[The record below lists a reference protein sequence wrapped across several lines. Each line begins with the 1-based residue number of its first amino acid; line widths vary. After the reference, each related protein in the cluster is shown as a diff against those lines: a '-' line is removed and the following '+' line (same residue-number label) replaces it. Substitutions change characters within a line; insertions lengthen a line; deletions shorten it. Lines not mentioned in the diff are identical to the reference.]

1 MDYCHNSKSLNVR
14 NCRQRFKSELFI
26 FQYQHRIEPVKRLIL
41 YLFAVTF
48 LTSCD
53 DENTPEIETGE
64 DYVWQEFQGLLSTG
78 KYILNSTVAED
89 HLSFLAPELLI
100 TIDSNHQIAPQI
112 LGLTWDMR
120 SLKPAMNNG
129 FYLSLNEGN
138 PTTLENGT
146 FQLGYFNL
154 WGSGLNYLT
163 LSILKYD
170 STYSW
175 IADKK
180 ITWSQEYGAFG
191 DNEFLIDYRSEEYPD
206 QVNYLLVS
214 YVFKPGQLALGE
226 PNFELTDVEL
236 FQFDAPGS
244 FGNSGAFYCDGIF
257 FVSID
262 NLGLYILQEDEFVR
276 CQNIDFTSTI
286 FFHNDAYYAV
296 SNQTLLVS
304 PDGFAW
310 NDLAVFNM
318 SLDHSNFTIIE
329 DQVIVA
335 SNDQLFQVNF
345 DADSL
350 AIMEI
355 ENRGV
360 AIILPPSKSITIV
373 FTVPPCQDFFILNW
387 NVFLLTKRN
396 DLGSNPVSV
405 V

>member
-1 MDYCHNSKSLNVR
+1 
-14 NCRQRFKSELFI
+14 
-26 FQYQHRIEPVKRLIL
+26 
-41 YLFAVTF
+41 
-48 LTSCD
+48 
-53 DENTPEIETGE
+53 
-64 DYVWQEFQGLLSTG
+64 
-78 KYILNSTVAED
+78 
-89 HLSFLAPELLI
+89 
-100 TIDSNHQIAPQI
+100 
-112 LGLTWDMR
+112 
-120 SLKPAMNNG
+120 MNNG

-244 FGNSGAFYCDGIF
+244 FGNSGAFYCNGIF

-262 NLGLYILQEDEFVR
+262 NRGLYILQEDEFVR
-276 CQNIDFTSTI
+276 CQNIDFASTI

-296 SNQTLLVS
+296 SNQALLIS

-329 DQVIVA
+329 DQVILA

-360 AIILPPSKSITIV
+360 SGHHITSIQEHHDRIYCTTLSGL
-373 FTVPPCQDFFILNW
+373 FYTELERFFSY
-387 NVFLLTKRN
+387 KKE
-396 DLGSNPVSV
+396 
-405 V
+405 

>member
-1 MDYCHNSKSLNVR
+1 M
-14 NCRQRFKSELFI
+14 
-26 FQYQHRIEPVKRLIL
+26 KRLIL

-64 DYVWQEFQGLLSTG
+64 DYAWQEFQGLPSTG

-100 TIDSNHQIAPQI
+100 TIDSNHQIARQI

-226 PNFELTDVEL
+226 PNFSFTDVEL

-244 FGNSGAFYCDGIF
+244 FGNSGAFYCNGIF

-262 NLGLYILQEDEFVR
+262 NRGLYILQEDEFVR
-276 CQNIDFTSTI
+276 CQNIDFASTI

-296 SNQTLLVS
+296 SNQTLLIS

-329 DQVIVA
+329 DQVILA

-345 DADSL
+345 DTDSL

-360 AIILPPSKSITIV
+360 SGHHITSIQEHHDRIYCTTLSGL
-373 FTVPPCQDFFILNW
+373 FYTELERFFIY
-387 NVFLLTKRN
+387 KKE
-396 DLGSNPVSV
+396 
-405 V
+405 

>member
-14 NCRQRFKSELFI
+14 NRCQRFKSELFI
-26 FQYQHRIEPVKRLIL
+26 FEYQHRIEPVKRLIL

-64 DYVWQEFQGLLSTG
+64 DYAWQEFQGLPSTG

-100 TIDSNHQIAPQI
+100 TIDSNHQIARQI

-226 PNFELTDVEL
+226 PNFSFTDVEL

-244 FGNSGAFYCDGIF
+244 FGNSGAFYCNGIF

-262 NLGLYILQEDEFVR
+262 NRGLYILQEDEFVR
-276 CQNIDFTSTI
+276 CQNIDFASTI

-296 SNQTLLVS
+296 SNQTLLIS

-329 DQVIVA
+329 HQVILA

-345 DADSL
+345 DTDSL

-360 AIILPPSKSITIV
+360 SGHHITSIQEHHDRIYCTTLSGL
-373 FTVPPCQDFFILNW
+373 FYTELERFFIY
-387 NVFLLTKRN
+387 KKE
-396 DLGSNPVSV
+396 
-405 V
+405 

>member
-14 NCRQRFKSELFI
+14 NRRQRFKSELFI

-48 LTSCD
+48 LTNCD

-64 DYVWQEFQGLLSTG
+64 DYAWQEFQGLPSTG

-100 TIDSNHQIAPQI
+100 TIDSNHQIARQI

-214 YVFKPGQLALGE
+214 YVFRPGQLALGE

-244 FGNSGAFYCDGIF
+244 FGNSGAFYCNGIF

-276 CQNIDFTSTI
+276 CQNIDFASTI

-329 DQVIVA
+329 DQVILA

-360 AIILPPSKSITIV
+360 SGHHITSIQEHHDRIYCTTLSGLFYTELERF
-373 FTVPPCQDFFILNW
+373 FTY
-387 NVFLLTKRN
+387 KKE
-396 DLGSNPVSV
+396 
-405 V
+405 

>member
-14 NCRQRFKSELFI
+14 NRRQRFKSELFI
-26 FQYQHRIEPVKRLIL
+26 FEYQHRIEPVKRLIL

-78 KYILNSTVAED
+78 KYILNSTIAED

-100 TIDSNHQIAPQI
+100 TIDSNHQITRQI

-262 NLGLYILQEDEFVR
+262 NRGLYILQEDEFVR
-276 CQNIDFTSTI
+276 CQNIDFASTI

-296 SNQTLLVS
+296 SNQTLLIS

-360 AIILPPSKSITIV
+360 SGHHITSIQEHHDRIYCTTLSGLFYTELERF
-373 FTVPPCQDFFILNW
+373 FTY
-387 NVFLLTKRN
+387 K
-396 DLGSNPVSV
+396 
-405 V
+405 

>member
-14 NCRQRFKSELFI
+14 NRRQRFKSELFI
-26 FQYQHRIEPVKRLIL
+26 FQYQHRIEPMKRLIL
-41 YLFAVTF
+41 YLFTVTF

-100 TIDSNHQIAPQI
+100 TIDSNHQIARQI

-214 YVFKPGQLALGE
+214 YVFRPGQLALGE

-262 NLGLYILQEDEFVR
+262 NRGLYILQEDEFVR
-276 CQNIDFTSTI
+276 CQNIDFASTI

-296 SNQTLLVS
+296 SNQTLLIS

-360 AIILPPSKSITIV
+360 SGHHITSIQEHHDRIYCTTLSGLFYTELERF
-373 FTVPPCQDFFILNW
+373 FTY
-387 NVFLLTKRN
+387 K
-396 DLGSNPVSV
+396 
-405 V
+405 

>member
-14 NCRQRFKSELFI
+14 NRCQRFKSELFI
-26 FQYQHRIEPVKRLIL
+26 FEYQHRIEPVKRLIL

-64 DYVWQEFQGLLSTG
+64 DYTWQEFQGLPSTG

-100 TIDSNHQIAPQI
+100 TIDSNHQIARQI

-138 PTTLENGT
+138 PKTLENGT

-226 PNFELTDVEL
+226 PNFSFTDVEL

-244 FGNSGAFYCDGIF
+244 FGNSGAFYCNGIF

-262 NLGLYILQEDEFVR
+262 NRGLYILQEDEFVR
-276 CQNIDFTSTI
+276 CQNIDFASTI

-296 SNQTLLVS
+296 SNQTLLIS

-329 DQVIVA
+329 DQVILA

-345 DADSL
+345 DTDSL

-360 AIILPPSKSITIV
+360 SGHHITSIQEHHDRIYCTTLSGL
-373 FTVPPCQDFFILNW
+373 FYTELERFFIY
-387 NVFLLTKRN
+387 KKE
-396 DLGSNPVSV
+396 
-405 V
+405 

>member
-64 DYVWQEFQGLLSTG
+64 DYAWQEFQGLLSTG

-100 TIDSNHQIAPQI
+100 TIDSNHQIARQI

-214 YVFKPGQLALGE
+214 YVFEPGQLALGE

-244 FGNSGAFYCDGIF
+244 FGNSGAFYCNGIF

-262 NLGLYILQEDEFVR
+262 NRGLYILQEDEFVR
-276 CQNIDFTSTI
+276 CQNIDFASTI

-296 SNQTLLVS
+296 SNQTLLIS

-329 DQVIVA
+329 DQVILA

-360 AIILPPSKSITIV
+360 RGNHITSIQEHHDRIYCTTLSGL
-373 FTVPPCQDFFILNW
+373 FYTELERFFSY
-387 NVFLLTKRN
+387 KRE
-396 DLGSNPVSV
+396 
-405 V
+405 